1 MNKQA
6 IFLLKHR
13 IIVILLKGGIKECPG
28 KMIAGV
34 LRKSIVVMTGG
45 NLKNSTIVMMIGGN
59 LKKNTIV
66 MMIGG
71 NLKKNTI
78 VMMIGGN
85 LKKNTIVMMIGGN
98 LKNSIAMMIGVL
110 NEISVA
116 VNVSLFVVIVK
127 ENIGNILNVNLK
139 ERIYLLGPVNTRIYK
154 KLTKYSQLFIY

>member
-45 NLKNSTIVMMIGGN
+45 NLKNS
-59 LKKNTIV
+59 
-66 MMIGG
+66 
-71 NLKKNTI
+71 TI

>member
-34 LRKSIVVMTGG
+34 LRKSIVVM
-45 NLKNSTIVMMIGGN
+45 IGGN
-59 LKKNTIV
+59 LKKS
-66 MMIGG
+66 
-71 NLKKNTI
+71 TI

-139 ERIYLLGPVNTRIYK
+139 ERIYK
-154 KLTKYSQLFIY
+154 KLTKHSQLFIY

>member
-45 NLKNSTIVMMIGGN
+45 NLKNS
-59 LKKNTIV
+59 TIV